1 MISVVLPTYNRA
13 TTLPRAVNSVLRQSF
28 PDWELIIVDDG
39 STDETPQFLPTIRDP
54 RVVVYRHPEN
64 RGVTAAKDTSLHHA
78 REQMRSPAPAWTS
91 RPPE

>member
-1 MISVVLPTYNRA
+1 MISVVVPTYSRG
-13 TTLPRAVNSVLRQSF
+13 TTLPRAVHCGLRQSF
-28 PDWELIIVDDG
+28 SDWMLIIVDDG
-39 STDETPQFLPTIRDP
+39 STVDTPQFLPTIRDP

-91 RPPE
+91 